1 MKSQATT
8 QKAAIRW
15 SLGLA
20 ILVAAVLIVPASAW
34 AQSNP
39 GASSAQKPYIMI
51 LMDTSASMEWTDE
64 GDEEYPSSDPDGP
77 ETEYSE
83 WKAGKERLPTGAEAY
98 GPCYIWE
105 ATCNDYERPSWVP
118 DDEWTEAY
126 DGSMSSRLD
135 EMRTAGGM
143 RLEDRSQPRHVTLK
157 EILTGDMV
165 MYREGDEDK
174 AIENISP
181 IDNGPGCWIV
191 PRQRNASAQQDEV
204 CEGSDKFEEF
214 PDYDEPRPHFQE
226 VFDGQ
231 RANGLMDTV
240 AGNAIFA
247 IAMFDGYKDSLK
259 DPVKGWD
266 GKHAQNLDDEMDEAF
281 AGIQEGEGD
290 GTDDSDDDKYNYDMG
305 IFQMISPQ
313 DLDMSNSLAGQLS
326 NFVQYAFIDAGYLS
340 KDEKKLKPKEDDND
354 DLLGGLT
361 GLDASFS
368 KELDKYLDEYHMGRQ
383 PLARATPLA
392 AAMYDIHQFFA
403 HGSKGKDEESPLL
416 EDPYQ
421 QCRPK
426 HVIMMTDG
434 YPEPE
439 AGGLPVGGNTL
450 NAAFGYDPDQYPYTS
465 TEEAIRLFVND
476 LDYSTGS
483 SRSDGESFVTDDWSS
498 SEGLRYNPRVHI
510 AALQVGA
517 HDDGVDD
524 DLERE
529 AIAKL
534 AEMAIE
540 GKTCAGSYLDDLKVE
555 EGCDPDK
562 EVCLDPRQGEHMR
575 TEYPNHVYSAPDG
588 DEPDCEYPALILTQ
602 NDRETMAEVFQRL
615 FNSIL
620 SDGVTSR
627 TRPTFVN
634 RLDDPTITN
643 PDDPSDAQGGQFR
656 IYSGV
661 EIDASTPF
669 WRGLLFRES
678 LLCSDDNQDITEDNY
693 LALHKQIEKL
703 AGTVDEDSG
712 DVSQDRRRIF
722 TALPT
727 DAAYDYTENKGLIS
741 DTLQADGSRFVFGMQ
756 LEAGNSGT
764 DEFGSSYLSAE
775 PLELLD
781 RRVPFEAS
789 RLTEVLDTLNVDPD
803 DYFQVP
809 NLDSLEELINEV
821 RGRSELKE
829 DRALGAILNSSPV
842 AVGPPDMDLP
852 IDSYR
857 AYKTLY
863 EDRPSMLYFATTDG
877 LLHAVYSG
885 ELHQVDGSEYST
897 NHQQVKTRAAT
908 SPESAGGASETDGSM
923 HEQREAW
930 AYIPQMLHN
939 DLSLYTGQ
947 QPYLID
953 GTPSVK
959 DVRLCHKSQEF
970 NQNAQACRYECNTDE
985 CFNRAADNQWR
996 SVLVAGL
1003 GEAGSG
1009 YFALDVTRPGGAHE
1023 SAAHSGLQ
1031 APDPIPLWEFDPN
1044 WERGQVERIGEHAPE
1059 LVYPQGELDDD
1070 DDFIDEC
1077 DDDRGD
1083 DKYFWD
1089 QPFMGRSVSEAA
1101 IGTVAINPRFD
1112 AQASQPLRRPVAIF
1126 SAGEAG
1132 PFGTSCD
1139 REERSGRAIYVV
1151 DLQTGT
1157 LLRRFVSYNDPDDGD
1172 GDERRFEFPV
1182 VGSPA
1187 LYDSSPGSLVTRG
1200 FVGDQRGR
1208 MFRLDLSSTDP
1219 SKWSA
1224 DLFFDPMD
1232 DIDFDDDPDLL
1243 GPASFKPAIALGTQA
1258 TDGDLL
1264 VYYGLGERGEL
1275 TTADQTQLM
1284 IAVRE
1289 DIEVNVSNDDPATA
1303 TVDGEL
1309 LWHAE
1314 FEGKNDDDDYVEKL
1328 TGAPVVFNRGV
1339 YFTTFLEPAED
1350 RCEPGWS
1357 RIYGMK
1363 FEGAYDA
1370 DDPSSLT
1377 DPPRPKG
1384 AISNPPSDGV
1394 NSTEGGYG
1402 SPSNQGDESE
1412 DTYWYYQ
1419 PTGAED
1425 GLNEE
1430 IIVRGLT
1437 VTLGPSCS
1445 TDPAQTGGG
1454 MHGSNTQKPTL
1465 VAQTSSG
1472 AMPGDRMSD
1481 DQTGASLTSIEHDL
1495 PDPQSQ
1501 NIPLSW
1507 SVIDN

>member
-15 SLGLA
+15 SLGVAMLA
-20 ILVAAVLIVPASAW
+20 AAMLLIPSEAA
-34 AQSNP
+34 AQSAP
-39 GASSAQKPYIMI
+39 GSSNAQKPYIMI

-64 GDEEYPSSDPDGP
+64 GDEEYPNNDPDGF
-77 ETEYSE
+77 ESGTKE
-83 WKAGKERLPTGAEAY
+83 WKAGKEIFPSGEDAY

-105 ATCNDYERPSWVP
+105 PEDCDDYERPPWRP
-118 DDEWTEAY
+118 IDEFLEEDDNEDVMESGVDKMRAS
-126 DGSMSSRLD
+126 GGERL
-135 EMRTAGGM
+135 A
-143 RLEDRSQPRHVTLK
+143 DRSQPRHVTLK

-165 MYREGDEDK
+165 MYREGDQDK
-174 AIENISP
+174 AIENINP
-181 IDNGPGCWIV
+181 VDNGPGCWIV
-191 PRQRNASAQQDEV
+191 PRQYNASAQQEQV
-204 CEGSDKFEEF
+204 CAQDDDDFKRY

-231 RANGLMDTV
+231 RSNGLMDTV

-247 IAMFDGYKDSLK
+247 IAMFDGYKDALEDS
-259 DPVKGWD
+259 VKGWD
-266 GKHAQNLDDEMDEAF
+266 GKKAKHLDDEMKEGF

-290 GTDDSDDDKYNYDMG
+290 GTKDPGDDKYNYNMG
-305 IFQMISPQ
+305 IFQMISPT
-313 DLDMSNSLAGQLS
+313 DLDMSNSVAGQLS

-340 KDEKKLKPKEDDND
+340 EKEKKLKPKDDDDNE
-354 DLLGGLT
+354 DLLAGLT

-368 KELDKYLDEYHMGRQ
+368 EELDKYLEEYHLGRQ

-392 AAMYDIHQFFA
+392 AAIYDIHQFFA
-403 HGSKGKDEESPLL
+403 HGHKGKEEESPLL

-450 NAAFGYDPDQYPYTS
+450 NAAFGYDPDQYPYSS

-476 LDYSTGS
+476 LDYSTDS
-483 SRSDGESFVTDDWSS
+483 SRTDGESFVTEDWSS
-498 SEGLRYNPRVHI
+498 AEGLRYNPRVHI
-510 AALQVGA
+510 AALQIGEPG
-517 HDDGVDD
+517 DGVDD

-555 EGCDPDK
+555 NGCDPDN
-562 EVCLDPRQGEHMR
+562 EVCLDERQAEHMR
-575 TEYPNHVYSAPDG
+575 AEYPNHVYPAPDG
-588 DEPDCEYPALILTQ
+588 EEPECLYPALILTK
-602 NDRETMAEVFQRL
+602 NDRATMAEVFQRL

-634 RLDDPTITN
+634 RLDDPSITN

-661 EIDASTPF
+661 EIEASTPF

-693 LALHKQIEKL
+693 LPLHEQIEEL
-703 AGTVDEDSG
+703 AGSVDEATG
-712 DVSQDRRRIF
+712 EVSEDRRRIF

-727 DAAYDYTENKGLIS
+727 EAAYDYEDNKGLIS
-741 DTLQADGSRFVFGMQ
+741 ETLQSDGSRFVFGME
-756 LEAGNSGT
+756 LEAGSSGT
-764 DEFGSSYLSAE
+764 DEFGDTYLSAD
-775 PLELLD
+775 PLDLLD
-781 RRVPFEAS
+781 RRVPFEVS
-789 RLTEVLDTLNVDPD
+789 RLTEVLDTLDLD
-803 DYFQVP
+803 AADYFQVS
-809 NLDSLEELINEV
+809 NLDSLEELIDEV

-885 ELHQVDGSEYST
+885 ELHEVDGTEFAT
-897 NHQQVKTRAAT
+897 DHQQIKARESTKPA
-908 SPESAGGASETDGSM
+908 SAGDGGEIEGSM
-923 HEQREAW
+923 HDQREAW
-930 AYIPQMLHN
+930 AYVPQMLHN

-947 QPYLID
+947 QPYLMD
-953 GTPSVK
+953 GTPTVK
-959 DVRLCHKSQEF
+959 DVRLCHKSQAF
-970 NQNAQACRYECNTDE
+970 NQNAQACRYDCTTDE

-1009 YFALDVTRPGGAHE
+1009 YFALDVTRPGGDHE

-1031 APDPIPLWEFDPN
+1031 TPDPIPLWEFDPN

-1059 LVYPQGELDDD
+1059 LVYPQGDLSDD

-1077 DDDRGD
+1077 EDDQGED
-1083 DKYFWD
+1083 DYFWD

-1101 IGTVAINPRFD
+1101 IGTVAINPRFN
-1112 AQASQPLRRPVAIF
+1112 ALASQPLRRPVAVF

-1132 PFGTSCD
+1132 SFGTSCD

-1157 LLRRFVSYNDPDDGD
+1157 LLRRFVSYNDPEDGD
-1172 GDERRFEFPV
+1172 DDEHRFEYPV

-1224 DLFFDPMD
+1224 DLFFDPKEE
-1232 DIDFDDDPDLL
+1232 IDFDDDPDRL
-1243 GPASFKPAIALGTQA
+1243 G
-1258 TDGDLL
+1258 
-1264 VYYGLGERGEL
+1264 RGSL
-1275 TTADQTQLM
+1275 
-1284 IAVRE
+1284 
-1289 DIEVNVSNDDPATA
+1289 
-1303 TVDGEL
+1303 
-1309 LWHAE
+1309 
-1314 FEGKNDDDDYVEKL
+1314 
-1328 TGAPVVFNRGV
+1328 
-1339 YFTTFLEPAED
+1339 
-1350 RCEPGWS
+1350 
-1357 RIYGMK
+1357 
-1363 FEGAYDA
+1363 
-1370 DDPSSLT
+1370 PS
-1377 DPPRPKG
+1377 G
-1384 AISNPPSDGV
+1384 
-1394 NSTEGGYG
+1394 
-1402 SPSNQGDESE
+1402 Q
-1412 DTYWYYQ
+1412 W
-1419 PTGAED
+1419 
-1425 GLNEE
+1425 
-1430 IIVRGLT
+1430 
-1437 VTLGPSCS
+1437 
-1445 TDPAQTGGG
+1445 
-1454 MHGSNTQKPTL
+1454 
-1465 VAQTSSG
+1465 
-1472 AMPGDRMSD
+1472 
-1481 DQTGASLTSIEHDL
+1481 
-1495 PDPQSQ
+1495 
-1501 NIPLSW
+1501 
-1507 SVIDN
+1507 